1 MKKNSEII
9 AIVPVKLK
17 SQRVKSKNIRKFA
30 NSNLFQIKL
39 NQLKKTKCFKK
50 IIISSESDKILNI
63 AKKNKF
69 ETHKRNPY
77 FSTSKVPMSEVY
89 RNIASEISGEFIA
102 WINITN
108 PLISHEI
115 YEEAVR
121 KWRKLSYQYDCLLSA
136 VENKQ
141 NYFFKNKAINFK
153 RTPWP
158 RSQDLEPL
166 VSLSFAVNILK
177 RKDMIKCGSCVGKN
191 PFFFITNPLIA
202 IDIDDQASFR
212 LAEILYKERYI
223 LKKIQI

>member
-1 MKKNSEII
+1 
-9 AIVPVKLK
+9 
-17 SQRVKSKNIRKFA
+17 
-30 NSNLFQIKL
+30 
-39 NQLKKTKCFKK
+39 
-50 IIISSESDKILNI
+50 
-63 AKKNKF
+63 
-69 ETHKRNPY
+69 
-77 FSTSKVPMSEVY
+77 MSEVY

-177 RKDMIKCGSCVGKN
+177 RKDMIKWGSCVGKN

>member
-1 MKKNSEII
+1 M
-9 AIVPVKLK
+9 
-17 SQRVKSKNIRKFA
+17 
-30 NSNLFQIKL
+30 
-39 NQLKKTKCFKK
+39 
-50 IIISSESDKILNI
+50 
-63 AKKNKF
+63 
-69 ETHKRNPY
+69 
-77 FSTSKVPMSEVY
+77 
-89 RNIASEISGEFIA
+89 
-102 WINITN
+102 
-108 PLISHEI
+108 
-115 YEEAVR
+115 
-121 KWRKLSYQYDCLLSA
+121 LLSA

-177 RKDMIKCGSCVGKN
+177 RKDMIKWGSCVGKN